1 MKTLHKQHEA
11 RRPIPYRN
19 RRRDR
24 GFTLIEMVMVVAVGM
39 ILAAMAVPSVRSSIQ
54 YFRVRAAVSNVTG
67 AIQSTRYRAVFDGC
81 SYNITIDKT
90 ANTYQVGSTTNSGNA
105 CNASFANVGTA
116 IPFGPA
122 NVVLNNQTVL
132 QFKPSGFVQATTGAT
147 TFTLTY
153 GSTVKTVTVS
163 SYGNI
168 NVTP

>member
-1 MKTLHKQHEA
+1 MKTSHMQAKA
-11 RRPIPYRN
+11 CKPSPTRN

-24 GFTLIEMVMVVAVGM
+24 GFTLIELVMVVAVGM
-39 ILAAMAVPSVRSSIQ
+39 ILAALAVPSVRSSIQ
-54 YFRVRAAVSNVTG
+54 YFRVRAAVSSVTG

-81 SYNITIDKT
+81 SYNITLDKT
-90 ANTYQVGSTTNSGNA
+90 ANTYQIGSTTNSGNA
-105 CNASFANVGTA
+105 CNAAFANVGTA
-116 IPFGPA
+116 IPFAPS